1 MDFRGQIREAFGVDL
16 PIKNGFGGSFETA
29 VGLELVLPDNDYV
42 GTQRAYLNYMAQLRN
57 IEWKK
62 ISQTLSKHND
72 RTYDVIKIETW
83 EKNGKKVTKETHY
96 FDITECFQKHLGD
109 WLRTQGY

>member
-29 VGLELVLPDNDYV
+29 VGLELDLPDNDYV

-62 ISQTLSKHND
+62 ISQTLAEHNG
-72 RTYDVIKIETW
+72 RTYDIIEIET
-83 EKNGKKVTKETHY
+83 KKIKGKKGTKETHY
-96 FDITECFQKHLGD
+96 FDITECFEKHLGD
-109 WLRTQGY
+109 WLRTQEC